1 MPILSVGSNQ
11 TAIRMPIS
19 TSWNGSTLREGSSG
33 QNVKDL
39 QNMLIKAGYKLTV
52 DGKYGQQT
60 KNAVL
65 DFQKRNK
72 LSQDGMAGKQTY
84 DKLKSTYTTT
94 TVSNKK
100 STINSNSA
108 DWTGQTLKAGSKGE
122 QVKDLQN
129 MLNKAG
135 FNVGKVD
142 GIYGENT
149 AEAVKKFQKAVKIS
163 SDGIAGKDTY
173 NRLRSYN
180 PSTPAKTSTSSSTP
194 WTGQTLKEGS
204 SGTAVKSLQTMLK
217 NAGFDVGNIDGKYG
231 SKTEAAVLA
240 FQKRVNI
247 SADGIAGKD
256 TYNKLK
262 NYKPS
267 TPVKTTDSIAWTGQT
282 LKEGSSGTAVKSLQ
296 TMLKNAGFDVG
307 TIDGKFGSKTEAAV
321 LAFQKRVKI
330 KADGIAGNQTYAY
343 LHDYITNKKVTYN
356 KPVQAKPTLINHEF
370 DLGPTLKGVIDK
382 KYGPLNFKDKLSVS
396 SKFEIVAPKG
406 SKITQSGNTIKIETN
421 GQLLEIDL
429 SKGFVKGKLNGE
441 VRYSTSYTDTIKFG
455 GTDFETKVLNPIDAL
470 VPDKGGD
477 VPGYVKMATVQQS
490 INKEIDMSD
499 ILGLKNVKG
508 MENVKIKLKFELE
521 QNFYV
526 NKGYY
531 DTTIAV
537 LGGAASSSSA
547 GKSLISKMNGL
558 LSGPKS
564 LIPSLN

>member
-1 MPILSVGSNQ
+1 MPILAVGSSQ
-11 TAIRMPIS
+11 TAIRKSIS

-33 QNVKDL
+33 QYVKDL

-100 STINSNSA
+100 TTSTSNTA

-135 FNVGKVD
+135 FSVGKVD

-149 AEAVKKFQKAVKIS
+149 SEAVKKFQKAVKIS
-163 SDGIAGKDTY
+163 QDGIAGKDTY
-173 NRLRSYN
+173 NKLKSYN
-180 PSTPAKTSTSSSTP
+180 PSTPSKTTTTSSAA

-217 NAGFDVGNIDGKYG
+217 NAGFDVGTIDGKYG

-262 NYKPS
+262 SYNPS
-267 TPVKTTDSIAWTGQT
+267 TPTKTTPSLTTWTGQT
-282 LKEGSSGTAVKSLQ
+282 LREGSRGEQVKGLQ
-296 TMLKNAGFDVG
+296 TLLEKAGFDVG
-307 TIDGKFGSKTEAAV
+307 TVDGVYGNNTERAV
-321 LAFQKRVKI
+321 KAFQKSVGLTQ
-330 KADGIAGNQTYAY
+330 DGIAGKNTYNALQSAAY
-343 LHDYITNKKVTYN
+343 KAALSKKQPLVLDRYTQLESAVKAKNATWDDVTKSLKEIAKLGYDFVIGDDIKTLLDPNAKTLDKVIAGLSFVPGGKLVNGAVKIAKIGKKVEL
-356 KPVQAKPTLINHEF
+356 KL
-370 DLGPTLKGVIDK
+370 DLQYFADAKGVS
-382 KYGPLNFKDKLSVS
+382 KL
-396 SKFEIVAPKG
+396 I
-406 SKITQSGNTIKIETN
+406 
-421 GQLLEIDL
+421 
-429 SKGFVKGKLNGE
+429 GK
-441 VRYSTSYTDTIKFG
+441 TS
-455 GTDFETKVLNPIDAL
+455 DF
-470 VPDKGGD
+470 
-477 VPGYVKMATVQQS
+477 
-490 INKEIDMSD
+490 NK
-499 ILGLKNVKG
+499 LAK
-508 MENVKIKLKFELE
+508 
-521 QNFYV
+521 
-526 NKGYY
+526 
-531 DTTIAV
+531 
-537 LGGAASSSSA
+537 SSSA
-547 GKSLISKMNGL
+547 NELINKLEKLGWEKEIEPGGKFSGPATIFVDQETGTKVRIHATPGEGRTPYFKVQNKGGNYLDANGL
-558 LSGPKS
+558 F
-564 LIPSLN
+564 PSNASKKEVRDLTHFYFGK